1 MKAAIFLAEGF
12 ETCEGLITIDVL
24 RRGKVQI
31 DTYSINESKDVKS
44 SQNVVIQADDV
55 LSNCHPE
62 EYDVLI
68 LPGGKLGTKNLEENN
83 QIKTM
88 MKNHYEAGKLT
99 CAICAA
105 PSILGHL
112 GILEGRHYTCFPDF
126 DDASYNGTY
135 EMELAVQDG
144 NVITGRGMG
153 ATIEFARLILENLI
167 SEEEM
172 KNVEWGMQ
180 YEHSFKELAKDRI

>member
-31 DTYSINESKDVKS
+31 DTYSITDSKQVRS
-44 SQNVVIQADDV
+44 SQNVVVQADDV
-55 LSNCHPE
+55 LQNCKDE
-62 EYDVLI
+62 DYDVLI
-68 LPGGKLGTKNLEENN
+68 LPGGKLGTKNLEENER
-83 QIKTM
+83 ICTM
-88 MKNHYEAGKLT
+88 MKKHFDAGKLT

-112 GILEGRHYTCFPDF
+112 GILEGRRYTCFPDF
-126 DDASYNGTY
+126 NDSSYNGTY

-153 ATIEFARLILENLI
+153 ATVEFARTILRNLI

-172 KNVEWGMQ
+172 MNVEWGMQ
-180 YEHSFKELAKDRI
+180 YEHSFQELAKERM